1 MKIDIRQFR
10 KALQDLTKQVD
21 ELDRIKTDYHR
32 HMAEVERRN
41 HYLILSKTATVV
53 RAQVDIYERI
63 SNKGLADPMLEQVKI
78 HSFFVFFFS
87 RLPFGVTF
95 YFATRKKKKRRK
107 LNLIN

>member
-63 SNKGLADPMLEQVKI
+63 SNKGLADPML
-78 HSFFVFFFS
+78 
-87 RLPFGVTF
+87 
-95 YFATRKKKKRRK
+95 
-107 LNLIN
+107 